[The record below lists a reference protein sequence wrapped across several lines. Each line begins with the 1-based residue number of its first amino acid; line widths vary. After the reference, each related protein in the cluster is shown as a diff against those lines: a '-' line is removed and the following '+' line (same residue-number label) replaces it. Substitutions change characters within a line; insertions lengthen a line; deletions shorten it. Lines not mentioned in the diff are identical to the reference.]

1 MEPMAGGD
9 QKHNDAEALRG
20 RLRLL
25 AEQHSQNEIARRT
38 GAGKANVHRY
48 LRAGRVPAD
57 FLQRLIHAFGLNPA
71 WLLVGRGEMLEARV
85 SEAAAAES
93 QQLLELVVKLNAV
106 GHERLGAMGEAPA
119 RMVRELDD
127 ALARNQELQKRIME
141 RARPVFVKLLNEY
154 RVLIG
159 EHRHQETAEV
169 LPALRQLVKLTQS
182 PSMQANVDMLEA
194 VQCFFEGDYTRQRE
208 LHRSA
213 LAALLNAGRLR
224 DAQFMRLTY
233 NTCVGLASAGR
244 LSESARL
251 ADAVLQL
258 ADSEPPRWVEDW
270 LLRVPRAI
278 LDMQTGRL
286 GPALNELS
294 RVVAVCDRELADN
307 LRDALLFAG
316 FLAGMTP
323 LEEVARRW
331 TRMAVGS
338 PPLLLLGLWSR
349 EDNALQRVRRTRVN
363 MLGHLDA
370 RSRRLLEA
378 TDAILEGAPFPETAG
393 SEPALTIELRVI
405 ACEAQVR
412 AAKTRAARKSF
423 ESAGQALET
432 LEPEFLPDFMVRAMH
447 ARHALELGDEAARER
462 GAAFLRDSLTQGY
475 GFLRPLAEA
484 HGIQPAGAGA
494 ATR

>member
-1 MEPMAGGD
+1 MARGD
-9 QKHNDAEALRG
+9 QKHDEAEALRG
-20 RLRLL
+20 RLRLI

-38 GAGKANVHRY
+38 GASKANVHRH

-57 FLQRLIHAFGLNPA
+57 FLQRLVHAFGLNPS
-71 WLLVGRGEMLEARV
+71 WLLLGRGEMLEARV

-106 GHERLGAMGEAPA
+106 GHERIGAMGEAPA
-119 RMVRELDD
+119 RMVRELAD
-127 ALARNQELQKRIME
+127 ALARNQELLKRIME
-141 RARPVFVKLLNEY
+141 RARPVFLKLLNDY
-154 RVLIG
+154 RTLIG

-169 LPALRQLVKLTQS
+169 LPALRQLVKLTQN

-251 ADAVLQL
+251 ANAALQL

-270 LLRVPRAI
+270 LLRVPQAV
-278 LDMQTGRL
+278 LDMQTGKL
-286 GPALNELS
+286 GPAMQELS
-294 RVVAVCDRELADN
+294 RVVAACGGEIAEN
-307 LRDALLFAG
+307 LRDALLFCG

-363 MLGHLDA
+363 MQGHLDA

-378 TDAILEGAPFPETAG
+378 ADAVLEGAAFPEVAST
-393 SEPALTIELRVI
+393 EPVLQLELQVIE
-405 ACEAQVR
+405 CEAQVR
-412 AAKTRAARKSF
+412 AGNTRAARKLF
-423 ESAGQALET
+423 EAAGQAMQSLDA
-432 LEPEFLPDFMVRAMH
+432 EFLPDFLVRAMH

-462 GAAFLRDSLTQGY
+462 AAAFVRDSLTQGY
-475 GFLRPLAEA
+475 GFLRALAET
-484 HGIQPAGAGA
+484 HEIQSVGMGA
-494 ATR
+494 ATPAG

>member
-1 MEPMAGGD
+1 MARGD
-9 QKHNDAEALRG
+9 QKHDEGDALRG

-38 GAGKANVHRY
+38 GASKANVHRY

-57 FLQRLIHAFGLNPA
+57 FLQRLVHAFGLNPA
-71 WLLVGRGEMLEARV
+71 WLLQGRGEMLEARV

-106 GHERLGAMGEAPA
+106 GHERIGAMAEQPA
-119 RMVRELDD
+119 RMVRELAD

-141 RARPVFVKLLNEY
+141 RARPVFVKLLNDY

-159 EHRHQETAEV
+159 QHRHQETADV

-251 ADAVLQL
+251 ANAALQL

-270 LLRVPRAI
+270 LLRVPQAV

-286 GPALNELS
+286 GPAMQELS
-294 RVVAVCDRELADN
+294 RVVAACGGEIAEN
-307 LRDALLFAG
+307 LRDALLFCG

-323 LEEVARRW
+323 LEELARRW
-331 TRMAVGS
+331 TSMAVGS
-338 PPLLLLGLWSR
+338 PPLLLLGLWTR
-349 EDNALQRVRRTRVN
+349 EANALQRVRRTRVN
-363 MLGHLDA
+363 MQGHLDA
-370 RSRRLLEA
+370 RSRRLMDA
-378 TDAILEGAPFPETAG
+378 VDAILEGNAFPDVA
-393 SEPALTIELRVI
+393 SAEPVLQLELQVI
-405 ACEAQVR
+405 AGEALSR
-412 AAKTRAARKSF
+412 AGDTRAARKAF
-423 ESAGQALET
+423 RQAQQAFDALDA
-432 LEPEFLPDFMVRAMH
+432 EFLPDFMVRAMH
-447 ARHALELGDEAARER
+447 ARNALELGEPADKER
-462 GAAFLRDSLTQGY
+462 AAAFIRDSLAQGY
-475 GFLRPLAEA
+475 GFLRTLADT
-484 HGIQPAGAGA
+484 HGIQVAGSGA
-494 ATR
+494 ATPAG

>member
-1 MEPMAGGD
+1 MARGD
-9 QKHNDAEALRG
+9 QKHDDTEALRG
-20 RLRLL
+20 RLRLV

-48 LRAGRVPAD
+48 LRAGRVPGD

-71 WLLVGRGEMLEARV
+71 WLLIGRGEMLEVRV

-106 GHERLGAMGEAPA
+106 GHERLGAMGEAPV
-119 RMVRELDD
+119 RMVRELAD
-127 ALARNQELQKRIME
+127 ALARNQELQKRIIE

-159 EHRHQETAEV
+159 QHRHQETADV

-208 LHRSA
+208 LHNSA

-251 ADAVLQL
+251 ANAVLQL
-258 ADSEPPRWVEDW
+258 ADSDPPRWVEDW
-270 LLRVPRAI
+270 LLRVPQAV

-286 GPALNELS
+286 GPALSVLS
-294 RVVAVCDRELADN
+294 RVVASCDRELADN

-323 LEEVARRW
+323 LEEITRRW
-331 TRMAVGS
+331 SRMAVGS
-338 PPLLLLGLWSR
+338 PPLLLLGIWSR
-349 EDNALQRVRRTRVN
+349 EGNALQRVRRTRVN
-363 MLGHLDA
+363 MQGHLDA
-370 RSRRLLEA
+370 RSRRLLQA
-378 TDAILEGAPFPETAG
+378 ADAILEGASFPEFES
-393 SEPALTIELRVI
+393 SEPVLALELQVI
-405 ACEAQVR
+405 ACEARCR
-412 AAKTRAARKSF
+412 AGDTRAARALYAQSQ
-423 ESAGQALET
+423 QALAA
-432 LEPEFLPDFMVRAMH
+432 LAPEFLPDFMVRAMH
-447 ARHALELGDEAARER
+447 ARHALEYGAPDGKQRA
-462 GAAFLRDSLTQGY
+462 AAFIRDSLTQGY
-475 GFLRPLAEA
+475 GFLRSLADA
-484 HGIQPAGAGA
+484 HAIQPAGSGA
-494 ATR
+494 ATG